1 MKLGIV
7 TDSTCDLPNDL
18 IERHALEVVPSIL
31 ILDGKEYADGV
42 GLSREDFYTR
52 LASLH
57 PYPTTASP
65 SIGDFASRYD
75 FLFSRGCDHILSLH
89 AAGTLTAI
97 VNVARQAAVDFPN
110 KITIVDSGSLSLGLG
125 FQVLA
130 AAESAELGLQAAL
143 DAIEST
149 RKRLSVFAALDT
161 MENLKRSGRV
171 PGVVAQLGGLLSIKP
186 VVEIK
191 DGHVKPIGATRTT
204 KQSMENLKRSGRVPG
219 VVAQLGGL
227 LSIKPV
233 VEIKDGHVKPI
244 GATRTTKQS
253 NERML
258 NLLLEMG
265 EMERLAIL
273 HTNAPARAKQLLDV
287 AMNRQSNFVPRDV
300 LFVNVTA
307 VIGTHLGANGLGFAA
322 VGK

>member
-18 IERHALEVVPSIL
+18 IEQHALEVIPSL
-31 ILDGKEYADGV
+31 LVLDGKEYADGI
-42 GLSREDFYTR
+42 GISREEFYKR

-57 PYPTTASP
+57 PYPTTAAP

-75 FLFSRGCDHILSLH
+75 SLLSRGCGHILSIH

-97 VNVARQAAVDFPN
+97 VNIARQAAVDFPN
-110 KITIVDSGSLSLGLG
+110 RITIVDSGSLSLGLG

-130 AAESAELGLQAAL
+130 AAESAEHGLQAAL
-143 DAIEST
+143 DAVEST
-149 RKRLSVFAALDT
+149 RQRLSVFAALDT

-204 KQSMENLKRSGRVPG
+204 KQS
-219 VVAQLGGL
+219 
-227 LSIKPV
+227 
-233 VEIKDGHVKPI
+233 D
-244 GATRTTKQS
+244 
-253 NERML
+253 ERML
-258 NLLLEMG
+258 NLLLEVG

-273 HTNAPARAKQLLDV
+273 HTNAPARARQLFDA
-287 AMNRQSNFVPRDV
+287 AMNRQPNFIPRDI

-322 VGK
+322 VRK